1 MIATDNAGS
10 STTRTHDDER
20 FRASTETGR
29 YPKATRVRAERLTRA
44 LLLGICAWSLIE
56 APLEIGT
63 INADMELLAVIVSKL
78 LVTTAAIAAICDA
91 RLARTLFS
99 FICGASVLAIAPAL
113 PLEYTRSVAIA
124 ALSSVEC
131 VAKAAYVI
139 VFVWRR

>member
-1 MIATDNAGS
+1 MIATDNAGNA
-10 STTRTHDDER
+10 TTRIDADVRFPDSPHAER
-20 FRASTETGR
+20 DFNTA
-29 YPKATRVRAERLTRA
+29 RVRAERLTRA

-56 APLEIGT
+56 APLEVGAANVDI
-63 INADMELLAVIVSKL
+63 ELVALIVSKL
-78 LVTTAAIAAICDA
+78 LVTTAAIVAVCDA
-91 RLARTLFS
+91 RLARALFS
-99 FICGASVLAIAPAL
+99 FICNASVLAIAPTL